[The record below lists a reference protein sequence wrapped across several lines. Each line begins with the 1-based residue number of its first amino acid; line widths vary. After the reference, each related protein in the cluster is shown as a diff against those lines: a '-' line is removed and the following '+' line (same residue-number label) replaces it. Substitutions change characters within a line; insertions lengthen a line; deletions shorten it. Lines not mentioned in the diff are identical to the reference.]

1 MRFQINELIG
11 FGVSHSPKVRRD
23 SPKIRRHAGRFSDE
37 RPKITCVL
45 GRIGRSVARCPR
57 PHLRMLVRRNS
68 ISRTQLLTQQEQLVE
83 QHSCLQL
90 CLNDPVTPESS
101 RAKQTAFNARRS
113 YFAPSKEPTRVEL
126 ALWWRR
132 RVPPPGPQHLLPA
145 WFIAIERGS
154 PLNISVFTAH
164 AIGY

>member
-1 MRFQINELIG
+1 MPRAA
-11 FGVSHSPKVRRD
+11 RD
-23 SPKIRRHAGRFSDE
+23 SLKILGQTGRFFAGRLQNLG
-37 RPKITCVL
+37 VL

>member
-1 MRFQINELIG
+1 MPRAA
-11 FGVSHSPKVRRD
+11 RD
-23 SPKIRRHAGRFSDE
+23 SLKILGQTGRFFA
-37 RPKITCVL
+37 RRLQNLGVL

-113 YFAPSKEPTRVEL
+113 YFAPSKQPTGSKL